1 MPEDLEYA
9 PDCENVDNSK
19 LKLPDKVIEKV
30 EAKSGEE
37 DETVEYHERCKL
49 FLFYEEDKYG
59 DEVRKNIWKERGTGE
74 VRILKH
80 KESKEERIVMRQEK
94 TLKLILNH
102 IINPMTVL
110 RDMAGSDR
118 AFTFFCEDFA
128 DGEVKPGNYAIRFKD
143 HDTALAFKKVF
154 DEARVCNATVF
165 GKKVD
170 LETGKIEDLDTK
182 AAESASEPAPK
193 KE

>member
-1 MPEDLEYA
+1 
-9 PDCENVDNSK
+9 
-19 LKLPDKVIEKV
+19 
-30 EAKSGEE
+30 
-37 DETVEYHERCKL
+37 
-49 FLFYEEDKYG
+49 
-59 DEVRKNIWKERGTGE
+59 
-74 VRILKH
+74 
-80 KESKEERIVMRQEK
+80 
-94 TLKLILNH
+94 
-102 IINPMTVL
+102 
-110 RDMAGSDR
+110 MAGSDR

-154 DEARVCNATVF
+154 DEARVCNATQGWSTRIPCRVF